1 MYTIFGFNF
10 LKSCNFCYYSITFIC
25 FQIKFKLI
33 VNYSYYSYNLIGIKG
48 GENTVK
54 LNNRIVFALMISIL
68 LLFSASCVFAESNET
83 MSDVI
88 AEPVEITQDTALQ
101 LSSSDDQILTANNN
115 AININVKDS
124 YIESSSTWDEDGRN
138 LAGATVKVY
147 DSKHKLV
154 STYTT
159 DSKGNAAIKNLGS
172 SVYSLEISYSTYEP
186 IVLKDLDF
194 TKKSGTLNIDDV
206 IFTPDILLLV
216 DYNSHNEKVDLLMN
230 MSRRVAYISTTDFD
244 KSRAWLVEYANYI
257 HIDMFSESAYSV
269 LTGQYL
275 KELLAKSPAN
285 AKYNVAYTFSVFSQQ
300 IMNNTGIHIVGGS
313 PANNTFDT
321 IENTYIGSYFQ
332 ARDIAESD
340 ILLSNMKNYLDYV
353 RYLINPSKYT
363 NPTLDENNAPLMS
376 PECGFYHPD
385 LGLYTLVPEGK
396 LINKW
401 IKENPGYTHSSDG
414 SLNWM
419 TENYV
424 VWLTETLDPTALFKR
439 FENDYIAKFNPTK
452 SFIAIASYYGGEE
465 VSDALI
471 RGYEA
476 KGRPAFN
483 VFKTGTQPPMSSILN
498 KINNISKVGISAVNS
513 LCSWSLDYANGTA
526 EPDLTDID
534 LHVLKGIVEISE
546 YSYNSELGA
555 QVEWTYM
562 VTYPSFEGVFG
573 QVALSWVD
581 SFGNSHVIQDGVDK
595 MVQLNCKWADLHDL
609 NNSDKKV
616 AIMLYNYPPGKAEI
630 GASYLDVFTSAYDLL
645 IQLYA
650 QGYDIGGTVEYS
662 DYYNKTPQFL
672 INSNSNYKING
683 SFTHLVSLY
692 NLTRII
698 FDMNNKGSWAS
709 GLLEKY
715 VEENWDDLMAHHQLI
730 SLKDFEYLTSDIRD
744 SLYNNLTGYWG
755 DGLGPA
761 MVYKNKYIVIPGVWF
776 GNVFITFQPSRGWEE
791 VQDYHSLVIPPHQQY
806 VAFYKWMEK
815 TAKMNAIV
823 SMGTHG
829 TLEWLP
835 GVNLGAFPGD
845 WTFELTLIP
854 TVYPYI
860 VSNPGEAM
868 VARDRSSAL
877 LITHM
882 TPAMVSSELY
892 GNYTTLK
899 NYINYYKEQMS
910 LNVTSNADEYKRMI
924 IELAPELGFRNF
936 SVKNETFQNYID
948 DLHHYLDDMEDD
960 FNTYGLHTLGKILTG
975 YELAEEVV
983 TIVTSQTKI
992 YDQLIEFLY
1001 PNLKGLSFY
1010 KDMLKDFKYTKEVDA
1025 IKAFLMN
1032 YSNLLVNGS
1041 SAKELNKKFGIV
1053 EGSALYNSTLYCED
1067 IIANIRNNNEW
1078 NAIMLALSG
1087 RYVKSGLFAD
1097 PSYGDSIPTGYDG
1110 YASDPTRMP
1119 SPAAFESAVKIV
1131 DMLLANYYEQHG
1143 KWPELTSLILWGT
1156 EISRTEGIGVAE
1168 FLYLL
1173 GCKPVWA
1180 DNGKVL
1186 GVEQIPISDL
1196 NITLNDGSVVNRPRV
1211 DVFASMVTNN
1221 KDWITWMLTAVNLAV
1236 NATGE
1241 DESNNYVIKHYA
1253 ENPTL
1258 DRLFG
1263 LPGNVL
1269 EGTGM
1274 SNLLPNTADWNIS
1287 SVNEY
1292 AMDIYLS
1299 KVSYSWTLDAKGNI
1313 VVKNEKENYKYL
1325 LDKVDVITQNFD
1337 SSWRLFDSDDYYD
1350 WFGGLYNAANVL
1362 KEKSGKDKPDTAF
1375 FDIRNKNNYIS
1386 RTYEEEI
1393 DFEIRSKLLNPKY
1406 YEALSKSAGGMNSL
1420 ASNMQNM
1427 YGSLVLSGGKLNK
1440 ELGDQLAR
1448 RNLDAIAG
1456 ARDATLAP
1464 AAQSMV
1470 GWQIYMADQGLW
1482 DGDASTVQ
1490 DLANAYMQSVIEYG
1504 VACCH
1509 HTCKN
1514 LAWNAKVIQ
1523 LSSLTPAQKEK
1534 FAEILAQATNTDPL
1548 YKMDKEMDKQGTQ
1561 GNSNGNSDGTE
1572 GNQKA
1577 NQLSNSTSQ
1586 QSESDGS
1593 NAGGQTAVGQ
1603 DPSTSG
1609 NAKSVADSQS
1619 SQDAS
1624 SGGEG
1629 AGGAKS
1635 YELSEKSASKS
1646 ASSTESSMPVFV
1658 IIAVIILIAI
1668 FLVGYIRDNKDDEY
1682 DDY

>member
-1 MYTIFGFNF
+1 MLFFVI
-10 LKSCNFCYYSITFIC
+10 
-25 FQIKFKLI
+25 
-33 VNYSYYSYNLIGIKG
+33 IGLKG

-54 LNNRIVFALMISIL
+54 LSNKIVFALVISML
-68 LLFSASCVFAESNET
+68 LLFSASTVFAGDNET
-83 MSDVI
+83 ISDVVSVPTDVDDSI
-88 AEPVEITQDTALQ
+88 GEVQHTDALNSQ
-101 LSSSDDQILTANNN
+101 SDEGILAANNN
-115 AININVKDS
+115 VINIHVTDS
-124 YIESSSTWDEDGRN
+124 YNETSNTWDEDGFN

-147 DSKHKLV
+147 NSKNKLI
-154 STYTT
+154 STQTT
-159 DSKGNAAIKNLGS
+159 DKNGNVIIKNLGS
-172 SVYSLEISYSTYEP
+172 DKYNLEVSYSTYEP
-186 IVLKDLDF
+186 IKLNDIDF
-194 TKKSGTLNIDDV
+194 TKNSGTLKIDDV
-206 IFTPDILLLV
+206 MFVPDILLLV
-216 DYNSHNEKVDLLMN
+216 DYNSHNEKVDILMN

-244 KSRAWLVEYANYI
+244 KSRAWLVEYANYM

-275 KELLAKSPAN
+275 KELLARSPAN

-300 IMNNTGIHIVGGS
+300 ILNNTGLHVVGAS
-313 PANNTFDT
+313 PENNTYDT

-353 RYLINPSKYT
+353 RYLINPNKYSD
-363 NPTLDENNAPLMS
+363 PTLDEKNAPLMS

-396 LINKW
+396 LINQW
-401 IKENPGYTHSSDG
+401 IRQNPGYTHSSDG

-419 TENYV
+419 TEDYV
-424 VWLTETLDPTALFKR
+424 VWLKNVLDPTELFKK
-439 FENDYIAKFNPTK
+439 FEKDYIAKFNPDK

-476 KGRPAFN
+476 QGRPAFN
-483 VFKTGTQPPMSSILN
+483 VFKTGTQPPMSSI
-498 KINNISKVGISAVNS
+498 INQIKDISTVGISAINS

-546 YSYNSELGA
+546 YSYKSELGP

-581 SFGNSHVIQDGVDK
+581 SQGKSHVIQDGVDK

-616 AIMLYNYPPGKAEI
+616 AVMLYNYPPGKAEI
-630 GASYLDVFTSAYDLL
+630 GASYLDVFNSAYDLL
-645 IQLYA
+645 IQLYN
-650 QGYDIGGTVEYS
+650 QGYDIGGEVKYLN
-662 DYYNKTPQFL
+662 YYNNTYEWIIQSKEGGY
-672 INSNSNYKING
+672 NING
-683 SFTHLVSLY
+683 TIAKFISLY
-692 NLTRII
+692 NLTQII

-715 VEENWDDLMAHHQLI
+715 VEDNWDYLMKHHQLI
-730 SLKDFEYLTSDIRD
+730 SLEDFEYLTLDIRD
-744 SLYNNLTGYWG
+744 ELYNAMISYWK

-761 MVYKNKYIVIPGVWF
+761 MVYKEKYIVIPGVWF

-791 VQDYHSLVIPPHQQY
+791 VQDYHSLTIPPHQQY
-806 VAFYKWMEK
+806 VSFYKWMEK
-815 TAKMNAIV
+815 TAKINAIV

-835 GVNLGAFPGD
+835 GINLGAFPGD

-877 LITHM
+877 LLTHM

-910 LNVTSNADEYKRMI
+910 LNVTSNAESYQRMI
-924 IELAPELGFRNF
+924 LELAPELGFRNM
-936 SVKNETFQNYID
+936 SDNETFQNYID
-948 DLHHYLDDMEDD
+948 DLHHYLDAMEDD

-975 YELAEEVV
+975 YEMAEEVV

-992 YDQLIEFLY
+992 YNQLIEFLY
-1001 PNLKGLSFY
+1001 PNLKDLSFY
-1010 KDMLKDFKYTKEVDA
+1010 NDMQGNFKYAKEVEKIKSFLKD
-1025 IKAFLMN
+1025 
-1032 YSNLLVNGS
+1032 YSNRLVNGS
-1041 SAKELNKKFGIV
+1041 SAKDLNKELGIK
-1053 EGSALYNSTLYCED
+1053 EGTALYNSTLYCED
-1067 IIANIRNNNEW
+1067 IIANIQRNNEW
-1078 NAIMLALSG
+1078 NAILLALSG

-1119 SPAAFESAVKIV
+1119 SPAAYESAVKIV

-1168 FLYLL
+1168 FMYFL

-1186 GVEQIPISDL
+1186 GVEQIPLKDL
-1196 NITLNDGSVVNRPRV
+1196 NITLNDGSVVNRPRI

-1221 KDWITWMLTAVNLAV
+1221 KDWITWMLTSVNMAL

-1241 DESNNYVIKHYA
+1241 DASNNYVIKHYE

-1274 SNLLPNTADWNIS
+1274 SNLIPNTADWSIDS
-1287 SVNEY
+1287 INEY

-1299 KVSYSWTLDAKGNI
+1299 KVSYSWTLDEKGNI
-1313 VVKNEKENYKYL
+1313 VVTNQKENYKYL
-1325 LDKVDVITQNFD
+1325 LDNVDVITQNFD

-1350 WFGGLYNAANVL
+1350 WFGGLYNAANTL
-1362 KEKSGKDKPDTAF
+1362 KNKSGKAKPDTAF

-1386 RTYEEEI
+1386 RTYQEEI
-1393 DFEIRSKLLNPKY
+1393 EFEIRSMLLNPQY
-1406 YEALSKSAGGMNSL
+1406 YNALVKTPAGMNSYASRFQNFY
-1420 ASNMQNM
+1420 ASNI
-1427 YGSLVLSGGKLNK
+1427 LGGEKLNK
-1440 ELGDQLAR
+1440 ELGNQLADTVVKI
-1448 RNLDAIAG
+1448 NSGVTNSQLAAG
-1456 ARDATLAP
+1456 A
-1464 AAQSMV
+1464 QSSTAWM
-1470 GWQIYMADQGLW
+1470 IYMAQQGVW
-1482 DGDASTVQ
+1482 EGDSSTVQ
-1490 DLANAYMQSVIEYG
+1490 KLVDTYMQSVIDYG

-1514 LAWNAKVIQ
+1514 LAWNAEIIQ
-1523 LSSLTPAQKEK
+1523 LSSLTPAQKQK

-1548 YKMDKEMDKQGTQ
+1548 YEMEQQQQSQDNQGES
-1561 GNSNGNSDGTE
+1561 GDSNNGNQ
-1572 GNQKA
+1572 NA
-1577 NQLSNSTSQ
+1577 NTLTNNTSH
-1586 QSESDGS
+1586 EKSDGS
-1593 NAGGQTAVGQ
+1593 NDGGKTAFGVL
-1603 DPSTSG
+1603 PSDSG
-1609 NAKSVADSQS
+1609 NAKTASDSQS
-1619 SQDAS
+1619 SQDSSAAS
-1624 SGGEG
+1624 S
-1629 AGGAKS
+1629 AKA
-1635 YELSEKSASKS
+1635 YELSQKQSASKS
-1646 ASSTESSMPVFV
+1646 VSSTESSMPIFV

-1668 FLVGYIRDNKDDEY
+1668 FLVGYLRNDDDEY

>member
-1 MYTIFGFNF
+1 M
-10 LKSCNFCYYSITFIC
+10 
-25 FQIKFKLI
+25 
-33 VNYSYYSYNLIGIKG
+33 KG
-48 GENTVK
+48 GEKTKK
-54 LNNRIVFALMISIL
+54 LDNRLVFALIISVL
-68 LLFSASCVFAESNET
+68 LLFSAGCVFAGDNET
-83 MSDVI
+83 VSDVVGTPMELDNVTPI
-88 AEPVEITQDTALQ
+88 DGMQQLQASQSDGEILK
-101 LSSSDDQILTANNN
+101 ANNN
-115 AININVKDS
+115 VIDVHVMDS
-124 YIESSSTWDEDGRN
+124 YNDTIKTWSEDGFD
-138 LAGATVKVY
+138 LAGATVKVF
-147 DSKHKLV
+147 DSKDNLI
-154 STYTT
+154 STHIT
-159 DSKGNAAIKNLGS
+159 DSRGNVVIKNLDS
-172 SVYSLEISYSTYEP
+172 KKYYLEVSYSTYEP
-186 IVLKDLDF
+186 FKSEVIDF
-194 TKKSGTLNIDDV
+194 TKNSGTVKIDDLMFV
-206 IFTPDILLLV
+206 PDILLLV
-216 DYNSHNEKVDLLMN
+216 DYNSHNEKVDILMN

-244 KSRAWLVEYANYI
+244 KSRAWLVEYANYM

-285 AKYNVAYTFSVFSQQ
+285 ARYNVAYTFSVFSQQ
-300 IMNNTGIHIVGGS
+300 ILNNTGLHIVGAS
-313 PANNTFDT
+313 PENNTYDT

-332 ARDIAESD
+332 ARDIEESD
-340 ILLSNMKNYLDYV
+340 ILYSNMKNYLDYV
-353 RYLINPSKYT
+353 RYLINPGKYVD
-363 NPTLDENNAPLMS
+363 PTLDENNAPLMT

-385 LGLYTLVPEGK
+385 LGMYTLVPEGK
-396 LINKW
+396 LINQW
-401 IKENPGYTHSSDG
+401 IRENPGYTHSSDG

-419 TENYV
+419 VENYV
-424 VWLTETLDPTALFKR
+424 EWLTSVLDPTALFER
-439 FENDYIAKFNPTK
+439 FEDDYIAKFHPDK

-476 KGRPAFN
+476 NGRPAFN

-546 YSYNSELGA
+546 YSYRSELGL

-573 QVALSWVD
+573 QVALTWVD
-581 SFGNSHVIQDGVDK
+581 SYGKSHVIQDGVDK
-595 MVQLNCKWADLHDL
+595 MVKLNCQWADLHDL

-645 IQLYA
+645 VQLYN
-650 QGYDIGGTVEYS
+650 QGYDIGGSVEYS
-662 DYYNKTPQFL
+662 NYYNNTYEWIINSESEYL
-672 INSNSNYKING
+672 INNTLN
-683 SFTHLVSLY
+683 HLISLY
-692 NLTRII
+692 NLTQII

-715 VEENWDDLMAHHQLI
+715 VEDNWDTLMEHHQLI
-730 SLKDFEYLTSDIRD
+730 SLEDFEYLTSDIRD
-744 SLYNNLTGYWG
+744 DLFNDLIGYWG
-755 DGLGPA
+755 DNLGPA

-815 TAKMNAIV
+815 TANINAIV

-835 GVNLGAFPGD
+835 GINLGAFPGD

-877 LITHM
+877 LLTHM

-910 LNVTSNADEYKRMI
+910 LNVTSNAESYKEMI
-924 IELAPELGFRNF
+924 LELAPALGFRNM
-936 SVKNETFQNYID
+936 SDNETFQEWLD
-948 DLHHYLDDMEDD
+948 ELHHYLDSMEND
-960 FNTYGLHTLGKILTG
+960 FNTFGLHTLGKILEG
-975 YELAEEVV
+975 YELTEEVV
-983 TIVTSQTKI
+983 TIVTSQTKV

-1010 KDMLKDFKYTKEVDA
+1010 NDLQDDFRYSREVEA
-1025 IKAFLMN
+1025 IKTFLN
-1032 YSNLLVNGS
+1032 DYVSRLVNGS
-1041 SAKELNKKFGIV
+1041 SAADLNKELGIE
-1053 EGSALYNSTLYCED
+1053 EGSALYNVTLYCEEV
-1067 IIANIRNNNEW
+1067 IANIRNNNEW
-1078 NAIMLALSG
+1078 NAIFLSLNG

-1119 SPAAFESAVKIV
+1119 SRAAYESAVKIV
-1131 DMLLANYYEQHG
+1131 NMLLADYYEEHG

-1168 FLYLL
+1168 FMYLL

-1180 DNGKVL
+1180 DNGKVI
-1186 GVEQIPISDL
+1186 GVEQIPLEDL
-1196 NITLNDGSVVNRPRV
+1196 NVTLNNGTVVNRPRV

-1221 KDWITWMLTAVNLAV
+1221 KDWITWMLTSVNLAV

-1241 DESNNYVIKHYA
+1241 DETNNYVKKHYA
-1253 ENPTL
+1253 ENPML

-1274 SNLLPNTADWNIS
+1274 SNLIPNTADWNIS

-1299 KVSYSWTLDAKGNI
+1299 KVSYSWTLDEKGN
-1313 VVKNEKENYKYL
+1313 VVVRNEKENYMYL
-1325 LDKVDVITQNFD
+1325 LDNVDVITQNFD
-1337 SSWRLFDSDDYYD
+1337 STWRLFDSDDYYD
-1350 WFGGLYNAANVL
+1350 WFGGLYNAASVL
-1362 KEKSGKDKPDTAF
+1362 KNQSGKERPDTAF
-1375 FDIRNKNNYIS
+1375 FDIRNKNKYLS
-1386 RTYEEEI
+1386 RTYQEEI
-1393 DFEIRSKLLNPKY
+1393 DFEVRSILLNPQY
-1406 YEALSKSAGGMNSL
+1406 YNALVNTPGGMNAY
-1420 ASNMQNM
+1420 ASRFQNF
-1427 YGSLVLSGGKLNK
+1427 YASTVIGGGKLNT
-1440 ELGDQLAR
+1440 ELGNQLADTIM
-1448 RNLDAIAG
+1448 NINAGVSNAQLAAG
-1456 ARDATLAP
+1456 A
-1464 AAQSMV
+1464 QSSTAWMV
-1470 GWQIYMADQGLW
+1470 YMAQQGIW
-1482 DGDASTVQ
+1482 NGDSSTVQ
-1490 DLANAYMQSVIEYG
+1490 KLVDTYMQSVIQYG

-1514 LAWNAKVIQ
+1514 LAWNAEIIQ
-1523 LSSLTPAQKEK
+1523 LSSLTPAEKQK
-1534 FAEILAQATNTDPL
+1534 FAEVLAQATNTDPL
-1548 YKMDKEMDKQGTQ
+1548 YQMNQ
-1561 GNSNGNSDGTE
+1561 SE
-1572 GNQKA
+1572 GNQGQSGDA
-1577 NQLSNSTSQ
+1577 NSGDADDGNQNANALVNNTSQ
-1586 QSESDGS
+1586 EKSDGS
-1593 NAGGQTAVGQ
+1593 NDGGQTAYGLDQ
-1603 DPSTSG
+1603 SQTGD
-1609 NAKSVADSQS
+1609 AKTATQSQS

-1624 SGGEG
+1624 SGQAG
-1629 AGGAKS
+1629 ASSSNA

-1646 ASSTESSMPVFV
+1646 ASATESSMPVFV
-1658 IIAVIILIAI
+1658 IIAVIVLVAI
-1668 FLVGYIRDNKDDEY
+1668 FMYGYLRKNDEY

>member
-1 MYTIFGFNF
+1 M
-10 LKSCNFCYYSITFIC
+10 
-25 FQIKFKLI
+25 
-33 VNYSYYSYNLIGIKG
+33 
-48 GENTVK
+48 
-54 LNNRIVFALMISIL
+54 
-68 LLFSASCVFAESNET
+68 LLFSVNGVFAGDNET
-83 MSDVI
+83 ISDVVSTSI
-88 AEPVEITQDTALQ
+88 ELDGITQIDEIQQVQASQ
-101 LSSSDDQILTANNN
+101 SDGEILEASNNV
-115 AININVKDS
+115 INVHVMDS
-124 YIESSSTWDEDGRN
+124 FNESINTWSEDGFD
-138 LAGATVKVY
+138 LKGATVKVF
-147 DSKHKLV
+147 DSKNKLV
-154 STYTT
+154 STQIT
-159 DSKGNAAIKNLGS
+159 DSKGNVVIKNLDS
-172 SVYSLEISYSTYEP
+172 KKYNLEISYSTYEP
-186 IVLKDLDF
+186 IKLGPVDF
-194 TKKSGTLNIDDV
+194 TKQTGTVKIDNV
-206 IFTPDILLLV
+206 MFVPDILLLV
-216 DYNSHNEKVDLLMN
+216 DYNSHNEKVDILMN
-230 MSRRVAYISTTDFD
+230 MSMRVAYISTTDFD
-244 KSRAWLVEYANYI
+244 KSRAWLVEYAKFM

-275 KELLAKSPAN
+275 KQLLAKSPAN
-285 AKYNVAYTFSVFSQQ
+285 ANYNVAYTFSVFSKQ
-300 IMNNTGIHIVGGS
+300 IMNTTGLHVVGAS
-313 PANNTFDT
+313 AENNTYDT

-332 ARDIAESD
+332 ARDIEESD
-340 ILLSNMKNYLDYV
+340 ILQSNMKNYLDYV
-353 RYLINPSKYT
+353 RYLIDPSKYI

-385 LGLYTLVPEGK
+385 LGMYTLVPEGK
-396 LINKW
+396 LINQW
-401 IKENPGYTHSSDG
+401 IRENPGYTHSSDG

-424 VWLTETLDPTALFKR
+424 EWLTDVLDPTALFKK
-439 FENDYIAKFNPTK
+439 FESDYIAKFNPDK

-476 KGRPAFN
+476 NGRPAFN

-498 KINNISKVGISAVNS
+498 KIKSISTVGISAVNS

-546 YSYNSELGA
+546 YSYNSELGP
-555 QVEWTYM
+555 QVEWTFM

-573 QVALSWVD
+573 QVALTWVD
-581 SFGNSHVIQDGVDK
+581 SQGKSHVIQDGVDK

-630 GASYLDVFTSAYDLL
+630 GASYLDVFNSTFELL
-645 IQLYA
+645 YQLYN
-650 QGYDIGGTVEYS
+650 QGYDIGGDLEFS
-662 DYYNKTPQFL
+662 NYYNNTYQWI
-672 INSNSNYKING
+672 INSDTEMYRIND
-683 SFTHLVSLY
+683 TLTDLISLK
-692 NLTRII
+692 NLTQIL

-715 VEENWDDLMAHHQLI
+715 VEDNWDYLMKHHQLI
-730 SLKDFEYLTSDIRD
+730 SLEDFEYLTSDIRD
-744 SLYNNLTGYWG
+744 ELFKDLIGYWG
-755 DGLGPA
+755 DNLGPA

-791 VQDYHSLVIPPHQQY
+791 VKDYHSLVIPPHQQY

-815 TAKMNAIV
+815 TANINAII

-835 GVNLGAFPGD
+835 GINLGAFPGD

-854 TVYPYI
+854 TIYPYI

-899 NYINYYKEQMS
+899 NYINYYKEQLS
-910 LNVTSNADEYKRMI
+910 VNVTSNAEEYKAKI
-924 IELAPELGFRNF
+924 LDLAPALGFKNYT
-936 SVKNETFQNYID
+936 KNETFETWLD
-948 DLHHYLDDMEDD
+948 DLHHYLDSMEED
-960 FNTYGLHTLGKILTG
+960 FNTYGLHSLGKILTG
-975 YELAEEVV
+975 DELAEEVV

-992 YDQLIEFLY
+992 YNQLIEYLY
-1001 PNLKGLSFY
+1001 PDLKDLSFY
-1010 KDMLKDFKYTKEVDA
+1010 DDMEGNFKYSKEVES
-1025 IKAFLMN
+1025 IKNFLKE
-1032 YSNLLVNGS
+1032 YSSSLVNGT
-1041 SAKELNKKFGIV
+1041 SAKELNKKLGIK

-1067 IIANIRNNNEW
+1067 VIENIHNNNEW
-1078 NAIMLALSG
+1078 NAILLALSG
-1087 RYVKSGLFAD
+1087 NYVKSGLFAD
-1097 PSYGDSIPTGYDG
+1097 PSYGDSIPTGFDG

-1119 SPAAFESAVKIV
+1119 SQAAYGSAVKIV

-1168 FLYLL
+1168 FMYFL

-1186 GVEQIPISDL
+1186 GVEQLPL
-1196 NITLNDGSVVNRPRV
+1196 EELTVTLNNGSVVNRPRI

-1221 KDWITWMLTAVNLAV
+1221 KDWITWMLTSVNLAL

-1241 DESNNYVIKHYA
+1241 DASNNYVKKHYA

-1274 SNLLPNTADWNIS
+1274 SNLIPNTADWNIS
-1287 SVNEY
+1287 TVNEY

-1299 KVSYSWTLDAKGNI
+1299 KVSYSWTLDEKGN
-1313 VVKNEKENYKYL
+1313 VVVNQQKDNYKYL
-1325 LDKVDVITQNFD
+1325 LENVDVITQNFD
-1337 SSWRLFDSDDYYD
+1337 STWRLFDSDDYYD
-1350 WFGGLYNAANVL
+1350 WFGGLYNAASVL
-1362 KEKSGKDKPDTAF
+1362 KNKSGKSKPDTAF
-1375 FDIRNKNNYIS
+1375 FDIRNKNKYIP

-1406 YEALSKSAGGMNSL
+1406 TDVLRNTPAGMNTL
-1420 ASNMQNM
+1420 ASNQQNM

-1440 ELGDQLAR
+1440 QLGDQLADVV
-1448 RNLDAIAG
+1448 LDIING
-1456 ARDATLAP
+1456 ANDRTLAP
-1464 AAQSMV
+1464 GAQSMA
-1470 GWQIYMADQGLW
+1470 GWQIYMADQNLW
-1482 DGDASTVQ
+1482 DADSQTLQKLV
-1490 DLANAYMQSVIEYG
+1490 DSYMQSVIDYG

-1514 LAWNAKVIQ
+1514 LAWNSKLIQ

-1534 FAEILAQATNTDPL
+1534 FAEILAQATNTEPL
-1548 YKMDKEMDKQGTQ
+1548 YKMDED
-1561 GNSNGNSDGTE
+1561 SNNGKTGDHDGGEKNADTKM
-1572 GNQKA
+1572 N
-1577 NQLSNSTSQ
+1577 NTSQ
-1586 QSESDGS
+1586 EKEDGS
-1593 NAGGQTAVGQ
+1593 NSGGKTAFGVE
-1603 DPSTSG
+1603 PSEAG
-1609 NAKSVADSQS
+1609 NAKTASDSQA

-1624 SGGEG
+1624 SDS
-1629 AGGAKS
+1629 AHDSNAKA
-1635 YELSEKSASKS
+1635 YEISEKSASKS
-1646 ASSTESSMPVFV
+1646 ASSTESSMPIFV
-1658 IIAVIILIAI
+1658 IIAVIVLIAI
-1668 FLVGYIRDNKDDEY
+1668 FLVGYLRNDDEY